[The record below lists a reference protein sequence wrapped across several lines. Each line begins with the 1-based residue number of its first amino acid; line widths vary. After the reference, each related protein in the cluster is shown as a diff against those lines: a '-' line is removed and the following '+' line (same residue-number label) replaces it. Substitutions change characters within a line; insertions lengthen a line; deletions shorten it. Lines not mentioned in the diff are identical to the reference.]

1 MPAPL
6 QLLQQAFLVPGD
18 RLLQLP
24 AWQPVLLW
32 GWPLEQPLL
41 AERRPV
47 RKPELLPAATIAAAL
62 AAEPGS
68 EVFLNPTLPTQ
79 ASKLRNECKPC
90 NKGLQLLCK
99 LCQVVGKAG
108 SALLVEVTDVEHC
121 SETEGTCR
129 STIIKSLLMGHA
141 TRQQPVTANRIST
154 TLTEKMMEGKPAFFR
169 ERWSHKG

>member
-1 MPAPL
+1 VVANIRVIKLEPRGQCPSLLAWDQSVPAPL

-62 AAEPGS
+62 AAEQGIAAAVQAVPGS
-68 EVFLNPTLPTQ
+68 WQGRLG
-79 ASKLRNECKPC
+79 ASR
-90 NKGLQLLCK
+90 
-99 LCQVVGKAG
+99 
-108 SALLVEVTDVEHC
+108 
-121 SETEGTCR
+121 
-129 STIIKSLLMGHA
+129 
-141 TRQQPVTANRIST
+141 
-154 TLTEKMMEGKPAFFR
+154 
-169 ERWSHKG
+169 